1 MSRVS
6 GLTRRQFLRRTAAAA
21 AGSAAFPCFL
31 PAAAWG
37 GEAQPAPSERIVMG
51 CIGVGGQGRGNMRGF
66 LGIPEVQM
74 VAVCDVDAAHRA
86 EAKAEVEAFYAER
99 KPDGGYAGC
108 AEYNDFRELLAR
120 DDIDAV
126 MIATPD
132 HWHGLVSIAAA
143 KAGKDMYCEK
153 PLANS
158 ITEGRAVL
166 NAVSQYQRVFQT
178 GSHERSRDNARY
190 ACELVR
196 NGRIGKLHT
205 IEVNLPIDNH
215 GPIENQPPMPVPDG
229 FDYDMWLGPAPW
241 EPYTEKRC
249 HFYFRYILDYS
260 GGEVTDRGAHIID
273 LAQLGN
279 GTDHTGPVDVAGH
292 GDFPK
297 DGFFNTAM
305 NFKFEFNY
313 ANGVH
318 MVCECKP
325 PRGVRF
331 IGDEGWVFIH
341 IHGGNLE
348 SEPASLLQEVIG
360 PDELH
365 LGRSPG
371 HHKDFI
377 NAVKTRG
384 VTMAPPEAGHHTAC
398 MCHLGNIAMRLGRP
412 LRWDPDNEH
421 FINDSEADRML
432 CASMRAPWHI

>member
-1 MSRVS
+1 
-6 GLTRRQFLRRTAAAA
+6 LRRTAATTVGA
-21 AGSAAFPCFL
+21 AAFPYII
-31 PAAAWG
+31 PASALG
-37 GEAQPAPSERIVMG
+37 RDGVPAPSERIVMG
-51 CIGVGGQGRGNMRGF
+51 CVGVGGQGRHNMRGF
-66 LGIPEVQM
+66 MNLPETHM
-74 VAVCDVDAAHRA
+74 AALCDVDAAHLADARG
-86 EAKAEVEAFYAER
+86 EVESFYADR
-99 KPDGGYAGC
+99 AASGSYSGCDG
-108 AEYNDFRELLAR
+108 YNDFRELLAR

-132 HWHGLVSIAAA
+132 HWHGVVSIAAA

-158 ITEGRAVL
+158 VAEGRAVV
-166 NAVSQYQRVFQT
+166 NAVKRYRRVLQT

-215 GPIENQPPMPVPDG
+215 GPIDNQPVMPVPEG
-229 FDYDMWLGPAPW
+229 FDYDLWLGPAPW

-249 HFYFRYILDYS
+249 HFHFRYILDYS

-279 GTDHTGPVDVAGH
+279 GTDHTGPIDVSGW

-297 DGFFNTAM
+297 DGLFNTAM
-305 NFKFEFNY
+305 NYKFEFNY

-318 MVCECKP
+318 MVCECKG

-331 IGDEGWVFIH
+331 IGDKGWVFIH

-348 SEPASLLQEVIG
+348 ADPESLLREVIG
-360 PDELH
+360 PDEIR

-384 VTMAPPEAGHHTAC
+384 VTMAPPEAGHRTAS
-398 MCHLGNIAMRLGRP
+398 MCHLANIAMRLGRP
-412 LRWDPDNEH
+412 LRWDPDHEH
-421 FINDSEADRML
+421 FIDDPEADRML